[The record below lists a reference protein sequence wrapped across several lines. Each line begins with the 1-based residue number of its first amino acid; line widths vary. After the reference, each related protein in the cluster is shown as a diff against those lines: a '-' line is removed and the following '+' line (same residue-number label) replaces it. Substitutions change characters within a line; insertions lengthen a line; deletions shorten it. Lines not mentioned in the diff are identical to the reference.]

1 MQMIFYRNLQVTMM
15 LSPSFLLVIL
25 LHVLVDVSFSSP
37 DMGRALGH
45 DSNCELSPSAL
56 KWGSAG
62 YDRRLKLLGVSTVAG
77 NQTVD
82 KVTLNALGV
91 LTAAGLRDIRELS
104 A

>member
-1 MQMIFYRNLQVTMM
+1 MSWSI
-15 LSPSFLLVIL
+15 
-25 LHVLVDVSFSSP
+25 SFSSQ
-37 DMGRALGH
+37 DMGRTLGH
-45 DSNCELSPSAL
+45 DSTCESSLSAL
-56 KWGSAG
+56 NWGSAG

-91 LTAAGLRDIRELS
+91 VTAAGLRDTREIP

>member
-1 MQMIFYRNLQVTMM
+1 MSWSMY
-15 LSPSFLLVIL
+15 
-25 LHVLVDVSFSSP
+25 FSSQ

-56 KWGSAG
+56 KWCSAG

-91 LTAAGLRDIRELS
+91 LTAAGLRDIRELC